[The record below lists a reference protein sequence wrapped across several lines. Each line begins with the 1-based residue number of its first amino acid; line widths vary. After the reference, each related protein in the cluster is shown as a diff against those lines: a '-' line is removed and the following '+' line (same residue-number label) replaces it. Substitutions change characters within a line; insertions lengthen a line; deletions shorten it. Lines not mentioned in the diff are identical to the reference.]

1 MADAA
6 VAAALRSTAKLVVV
20 EAPGGC
26 GKTFQGAAFAADVS
40 PTLDAGRLLILTHTH
55 AACGVFGAR
64 TKGLSRLEI
73 RTIDSLIGQIAE
85 AYPEPGLIAGA
96 LPDYDRNSH
105 WAAGLLKR
113 RPFIADMLARR
124 YPIVVCDEHQDAS
137 AEQHAVI
144 ESLHGAGARV
154 RAFFD
159 PMQRIYGAGLGAGSI
174 EAQDQADENRLA
186 AFRAAA
192 DVAESL
198 DVPHRWTGGGEELG
212 DWILESR
219 ASLAASGSLR
229 LTGKLP
235 RGLKVVFADN
245 IAQRKLSFHLND
257 RDRRPLD
264 PAFKGVQP
272 LLILSH
278 YKDTVQAIRAFLGRS
293 MPIWEG
299 HTRSALPGLVQS
311 LTTCDDAAAVAK
323 AAVAFVQGV
332 CTGFSDSQFATR
344 FRDEVA
350 SRCAKPARG
359 KPALIQL
366 LARRIVE
373 QPDHVG
379 VGAFLQDL
387 QRATKFQP
395 EFASVHIDYPREF
408 WEAVRLRAAT
418 DPLASLAEQSRQNAH
433 TRRLPPLRAV
443 STIHKAKGLEAP
455 NVMIMPC
462 DGTTFREKDR
472 RLLYVAISRASRN
485 LTIVVSRS
493 NPSPI
498 IEL

>member
-40 PTLDAGRLLILTHTH
+40 STLGPGRLLILTHTH
-55 AACGVFGAR
+55 AACDVFGDR
-64 TKGLSRLEI
+64 TKGLSGLEI

-96 LPDYDRNSH
+96 LPDYDRNSR

-124 YPIVVCDEHQDAS
+124 YPMVVCDEHQDAS

-144 ESLHGAGARV
+144 ESLHDAGARV

-159 PMQRIYGAGLGAGSI
+159 PMQRIYGAGAT
-174 EAQDQADENRLA
+174 EAQGQADDSRLA

-212 DWILESR
+212 GWILESR
-219 ASLAASGSLR
+219 ASLAAGGRLR

-245 IAQRKLSFHLND
+245 TAQRNLGFQLD
-257 RDRRPLD
+257 AQDRRPLD
-264 PAFKGVQP
+264 PAFNGVQP

-278 YKDTVQAIRAFLGRS
+278 HNDTVQASSPAFTTLKSTQPSMWSVCARANFARTMSGIRVS
-293 MPIWEG
+293 MPRSSTKLRQSAAFRTG
-299 HTRSALPGLVQS
+299 RTRLDCL
-311 LTTCDDAAAVAK
+311 
-323 AAVAFVQGV
+323 
-332 CTGFSDSQFATR
+332 
-344 FRDEVA
+344 A
-350 SRCAKPARG
+350 SAKPAARVLRG
-359 KPALIQL
+359 
-366 LARRIVE
+366 R
-373 QPDHVG
+373 
-379 VGAFLQDL
+379 
-387 QRATKFQP
+387 
-395 EFASVHIDYPREF
+395 
-408 WEAVRLRAAT
+408 
-418 DPLASLAEQSRQNAH
+418 
-433 TRRLPPLRAV
+433 
-443 STIHKAKGLEAP
+443 
-455 NVMIMPC
+455 
-462 DGTTFREKDR
+462 
-472 RLLYVAISRASRN
+472 
-485 LTIVVSRS
+485 
-493 NPSPI
+493 
-498 IEL
+498 

>member
-1 MADAA
+1 MADET

-26 GKTFQGAAFAADVS
+26 GKTFQGAAFAADVC
-40 PTLDAGRLLILTHTH
+40 PTLGPGRLLILTHTH
-55 AACGVFGAR
+55 AACDVFGVR
-64 TKGLSRLEI
+64 TKGLSGLEI

-85 AYPEPGLIAGA
+85 AYPEPGLIVGV
-96 LPDYDRNSH
+96 LPDYDRNSR

-124 YPIVVCDEHQDAS
+124 YPMVICDEHQDAS
-137 AEQHAVI
+137 DEQHAVI
-144 ESLHGAGARV
+144 ESLRGAGAKV

-159 PMQRIYGAGLGAGSI
+159 PMQRIYGAGATD
-174 EAQDQADENRLA
+174 AQGQADDSRLA
-186 AFRAAA
+186 ALRAAA

-198 DVPHRWTGGGEELG
+198 DVPHRWKGGCEELG
-212 DWILESR
+212 NWILENR
-219 ASLAASGSLR
+219 TRLAAGGKLR

-235 RGLKVVFADN
+235 RGLLVVFAN
-245 IAQRKLSFHLND
+245 NTAQRNLGFQLD
-257 RDRRPLD
+257 AQDRRPLD
-264 PAFKGVQP
+264 LAFKGAQP

-278 YKDTVQAIRAFLGRS
+278 HNDTVQAIRAYLGRS

-299 HTRSALPGLVQS
+299 HTRSALPTLVEQ
-311 LTTCDDAAAVAK
+311 LATCDDASTVAK
-323 AAVAFVQGV
+323 AAVAFVQGT

-344 FRDEVA
+344 FQAEVA
-350 SRCAKPARG
+350 SGCAKPARG
-359 KPALIQL
+359 KPALIQS
-366 LARRIVE
+366 LARRILE
-373 QPDHVG
+373 QPNHAG
-379 VGAFLQDL
+379 VGAFLQHL
-387 QRATKFQP
+387 QAAAKSHV
-395 EFASVHIDYPREF
+395 EFASIHIDYPREF
-408 WEAVRLRAAT
+408 WEAVRLGAAT
-418 DPLASLAEQSRQNAH
+418 DPQAGLAEQSRHNAH
-433 TRRLPPLRAV
+433 TRRLPPLRAI

-455 NVMIMPC
+455 SVVIMPC

-485 LTIVVSRS
+485 LTLVVSRS

>member
-26 GKTFQGAAFAADVS
+26 GKTFQGATFAADVS
-40 PTLDAGRLLILTHTH
+40 ATLGAGRLLILTHTH
-55 AACGVFGAR
+55 AACDVFGDR

-96 LPDYDRNSH
+96 LPDYDRNSR
-105 WAAGLLKR
+105 WVAGLLKR

-124 YPIVVCDEHQDAS
+124 YPMVVCDEHQDAS

-144 ESLHGAGARV
+144 ECLHGAGARV

-159 PMQRIYGAGLGAGSI
+159 PMQRIYGAGATAALG
-174 EAQDQADENRLA
+174 QADDNRLA

-192 DVAESL
+192 DIAESL
-198 DVPHRWTGGGEELG
+198 DVPHRWEGGGEELG
-212 DWILESR
+212 KWILESR
-219 ASLAASGSLR
+219 TSLAAGGKLR
-229 LTGKLP
+229 LKGTLP
-235 RGLKVVFADN
+235 RGLKVIFADN
-245 IAQRKLSFHLND
+245 IAQRNLGFQLD
-257 RDRRPLD
+257 AEDRRQLD
-264 PAFKGVQP
+264 PAFKGVHP

-278 YKDTVQAIRAFLGRS
+278 HNDTVHAIRAFLGRS
-293 MPIWEG
+293 LPIWEG
-299 HTRSALPGLVQS
+299 HTRSALPALAQS
-311 LTTCDDAAAVAK
+311 LAAADDAAAVAQ

-344 FRDEVA
+344 FRAEVA
-350 SRCAKPARG
+350 SGCTKPARG
-359 KPALIQL
+359 KPALIQS

-373 QPDHVG
+373 KPNHAG
-379 VGAFLQDL
+379 VGAFLKDL
-387 QRATKFQP
+387 QRATKLET

-408 WEAVRLRAAT
+408 WEAARLGAAT
-418 DPLASLAEQSRQNAH
+418 DPQAGLAEQARHNSH
-433 TRRLPPLRAV
+433 TRRLPPMRAV

-455 NVMIMPC
+455 NVVIMPC
-462 DGTTFREKDR
+462 DATTFREKDR

-485 LTIVVSRS
+485 LTLVVSRS
-493 NPSPI
+493 KPSPI

>member
-26 GKTFQGAAFAADVS
+26 GKTFQGAALAADVS
-40 PTLDAGRLLILTHTH
+40 PTLGAGRLLILTHTH
-55 AACGVFGAR
+55 AACDVFGDR
-64 TKGLSRLEI
+64 TKGLSGLEI
-73 RTIDSLIGQIAE
+73 RTIDSLIGQIAD

-96 LPDYDRNSH
+96 LPDYDRNSR

-124 YPIVVCDEHQDAS
+124 YPMVVCDEHQDAS

-159 PMQRIYGAGLGAGSI
+159 PMQRIYGAGAT
-174 EAQDQADENRLA
+174 EAQGHADDSRLA

-198 DVPHRWTGGGEELG
+198 DFPHRWTGGGEELG
-212 DWILESR
+212 RWILEGR
-219 ASLAASGSLR
+219 TTLAAGGKLR

-235 RGLKVVFADN
+235 RGLKIVFADN
-245 IAQRKLSFHLND
+245 TAQRNLGFQLAPQD
-257 RDRRPLD
+257 QRPLD

-278 YKDTVQAIRAFLGRS
+278 HNETVQAIRAFLGRS

-299 HTRSALPGLVQS
+299 HTRSALPTLVQS
-311 LTTCDDAAAVAK
+311 LAACDDAAAVAK
-323 AAVAFVQGV
+323 AAVAFVQAV

-350 SRCAKPARG
+350 SGCAKPARG
-359 KPALIQL
+359 KPALIQS

-373 QPDHVG
+373 QPNHGG
-379 VGAFLQDL
+379 VGTFLQDL
-387 QRATKFQP
+387 QRATKFQT

-408 WEAVRLRAAT
+408 WEAVRLGAAT
-418 DPLASLAEQSRQNAH
+418 DPQAGLAQQSRHNAH
-433 TRRLPPLRAV
+433 TRRLPPPRAV

-455 NVMIMPC
+455 NVVIMPC

-485 LTIVVSRS
+485 LTLVVSRS

-498 IEL
+498 IEV